1 MNYYQSSYQNP
12 STDPPPPYNLH
23 PPSEPG
29 WKPSAPPT
37 VPHGYYEGPSDGQTS
52 FGGIHGQPGFGQ
64 TNYGVIQGQS
74 GFGQTSYGVVQGQSG
89 FGQTSYGVVQGQPGC
104 GPPGGQMGYPYYTQQ
119 PPLTS
124 PAGWGPQYQP
134 THTVILTEEKPSEK
148 DRMAECF
155 LLGCCSS
162 ILCCCLL
169 DP

>member
-1 MNYYQSSYQNP
+1 MNYNQSSYQNP

-37 VPHGYYEGPSDGQTS
+37 VPHGYYEGPSDGQT
-52 FGGIHGQPGFGQ
+52 
-64 TNYGVIQGQS
+64 NYGVIQGQS
-74 GFGQTSYGVVQGQSG
+74 GFGQTSYGA
-89 FGQTSYGVVQGQPGC
+89 VQGQPGC
-104 GPPGGQMGYPYYTQQ
+104 GPPGGQIGYPYYTQQ
-119 PPLTS
+119 APLTS

-134 THTVILTEEKPSEK
+134 THTVILTEGKRSEM
-148 DRMAECF
+148 DRIAECF